1 MLSLFGSGIGRG
13 IAIGPAYVLKTNE
26 IEVPEFKIRP
36 EEVNI
41 EILRFRAAVT
51 ATAEQYQSILDH
63 LPTDAPKESAAFVE
77 AHMMMLQDPLLVD
90 ESIAIIK
97 RDLINAESAVSQQS
111 ENLTKVFEQMQDAY
125 LRNKKTDV
133 QHITNRLLRN
143 LLAIVSHSLDE
154 FNDEN
159 LSGKVIVS
167 NDLSPAETMFVK
179 DRKIGAFVTDLG
191 SQISHTAIVAR
202 SLKLPAV
209 VGLHGST
216 QYIEDNDLLIVDG
229 MRGIVLINPSAVVL
243 KEYRGVLRQ
252 IKSREENLGRL
263 IRKPSKT
270 IDGQRIT
277 LTANIE
283 TIKELKEVERVNA
296 AGIGLYR
303 TEYLFM
309 NRETAPSEEEQF
321 KAYYRIVT
329 RLKKPIVVRTLDVG
343 GDKQMLFNY
352 SNKKSSESPLGMR
365 AVRLCLNNMSL
376 FKPQLRAILRA
387 SAFGKVSLMIPMLS
401 NLDEVTQVL
410 TLIKTTKGELRA
422 QGIEFDRRIK
432 IGGMIEVPAAAI
444 AAEQFAKHLD
454 FLSIGTND
462 LIQYTL
468 AIDRVDDAVN
478 YLYDPIHP
486 AVLSLIKHVIK
497 AGEQANIPVS
507 LCGEMAANPNY
518 TKLLLGLGLTHFSMD
533 ATYLLGIK
541 EQVIGAN
548 TQLLRKLVAK
558 VLSASSPAEA
568 RAQLKTLNHYPM
580 QASIEASQ
588 ALPASAV
595 ST

>member
-13 IAIGPAYVLKTNE
+13 IAIGPAYVLKNSE
-26 IEVPEFKIRP
+26 IEIPEFKIRP
-36 EEVNI
+36 EEVGI
-41 EILRFRAAVT
+41 EIARFKAAVD
-51 ATAEQYQSILDH
+51 ATAEQYQSILEN
-63 LPTDAPKESAAFVE
+63 LPSDAPKESAAFVE

-97 RDLINAESAVSQQS
+97 RDCINAESALSQQS
-111 ENLTKVFEQMQDAY
+111 ESLIKVFEQMQDAY

-133 QHITNRLLRN
+133 QHITNRLLRS

-154 FNDEN
+154 FNDED

-167 NDLSPAETMFVK
+167 KDLSPADTMFVK
-179 DRKIGAFVTDLG
+179 DRKVSAFVTDLG

-229 MRGIVLINPSAVVL
+229 MRGIIFINPTSGVL
-243 KEYRGVLRQ
+243 KQYRGILRK
-252 IKSREENLGRL
+252 IREREVNLGRL
-263 IRKPSKT
+263 VRRTSKT
-270 IDGQRIT
+270 LDGQRIV

-296 AGIGLYR
+296 AGVGLYR

-309 NRETAPSEEEQF
+309 NRATAPSEEEQF
-321 KAYYRIVT
+321 KAYQRIVT
-329 RLKKPIVVRTLDVG
+329 RLGKPIVIRTLDVG
-343 GDKQMLFNY
+343 GDKQMAFNY
-352 SNKKSSESPLGMR
+352 AKKKSSESPLGMR
-365 AVRLCLNNMSL
+365 AVRLCLNNMGL

-387 SAFGKVSLMIPMLS
+387 SAFGKVSIMIPMLS
-401 NLDEVTQVL
+401 NIDEVSQVL
-410 TLIKTTKGELRA
+410 SLIKATKKELR
-422 QGIEFDRRIK
+422 QEGIAFDRRIK
-432 IGGMIEVPAAAI
+432 VGGMIEVPAAAI
-444 AAEQFAKHLD
+444 AADLFAKHLD

-486 AVLSLIKHVIK
+486 AVLNLIKHVIK
-497 AGEQANIPVS
+497 AGERANIPGS
-507 LCGEMAANPNY
+507 LCGEMAANQNY

-533 ATYLLGIK
+533 ATYLLDIK
-541 EQVIGAN
+541 AQVLGSNIQ
-548 TQLLRKLVAK
+548 QLRRLVHK
-558 VLSASSPAEA
+558 VLSASTPSEA
-568 RAQLKTLNHYPM
+568 RDNLTALNHYPM
-580 QASIEASQ
+580 RAPESKDKNLVQPKAK
-588 ALPASAV
+588 
-595 ST
+595 